1 MVITIGFLS
10 KEIWDV
16 QPARLC
22 KKASDHELYKTING
36 PKYWVQAKKKKRK
49 EMYRDNESS
58 LSEYTLLLKLTD
70 TLLVTM
76 LINHLIINYI

>member
-1 MVITIGFLS
+1 MSFTKLSMVLNIGF
-10 KEIWDV
+10 K
-16 QPARLC
+16 Q
-22 KKASDHELYKTING
+22 
-36 PKYWVQAKKKKRK
+36 KKKKRK

-76 LINHLIINYI
+76 LINHLIIQVNSLVPASYLLVLLVLY